1 MVVITRYTLILDTKE
16 GIYTVKSNEAL
27 KCPDCGGTLSG
38 YDRRRRFAISSDG
51 QRHTYKIRRL
61 RCRCC
66 GKLHLEF
73 PDFLLPYK
81 HYEAT
86 VIAEVQQGEGEYCPA
101 DDSTIRRWRK

>member
-1 MVVITRYTLILDTKE
+1 MVVITRYRLIFDAEE
-16 GIYTVKSNEAL
+16 GVYTVKSNEVL
-27 KCPDCGGTLSG
+27 QCPYCGGVLSG
-38 YDRRRRFAISSDG
+38 YDRRHRFAISSDG

-81 HYEAT
+81 HYEAV
-86 VIAEVQQGEGEYCPA
+86 VIAEVQHGEGECCPA